1 MTNAGKTAGEMKLT
15 YTLGWN
21 VTWWGSYG
29 NQRPRDPVTPL
40 LGVSQDS
47 KSAFHR
53 DACTVVLIAVL
64 STRARIRE
72 V

>member
-1 MTNAGKTAGEMKLT
+1 MTNAGKIAGEMKLT

-21 VTWWGSYG
+21 VIWWGCYG
-29 NQRPRDPVTPL
+29 NQWPCDPVTPL
-40 LGVSQDS
+40 LGVYQDS

-53 DACTVVLIAVL
+53 DACTVVFIAVL
-64 STRARIRE
+64 STRTRIRE